1 MKAQLKNLAV
11 LATLSIA
18 LFSCENKEMKEKI
31 SQLSQENYQLEQKF
45 AAKDSSLSSFIE
57 SFAQIESNLREIRER
72 EMNIQLTREK
82 SLSTEDL
89 KRKIQEDVE
98 EINRLLIENRE
109 KIGSLSAQLKYAGR
123 KNAKLNAS
131 MEELKTNLSAKIE
144 SKEAEISTL
153 SIELKDMKIQ
163 VDELNS
169 NLASLS
175 EANKQQE
182 ETINAKVDELH
193 TAYYVAG
200 TYKELKEDQVISK
213 EGGFLGLG
221 RTEVLKD
228 DFNKQRFNQIDIRE
242 MLSIPVEA
250 EEVELVTVHPTESYR
265 LEKNAEEK
273 LNLVVSDPE
282 KFWESSK
289 YLVMVVK

>member
-11 LATLSIA
+11 LATLSIG

-31 SQLSQENYQLEQKF
+31 SQLSQENHQLEQKF
-45 AAKDSSLSSFIE
+45 AVKDSSLSSFIE

-89 KRKIQEDVE
+89 KRRIQEDVE

-153 SIELKDMKIQ
+153 SKELKDMQIQ